1 MIMVYR
7 PRDPQATSKLMS
19 AVRSEGNRAEVLLR
33 KGLWSLGFRYRLY
46 SRKLVGKPDI
56 VLPRWRTVVFVDGD
70 FWHGRVLLEHGVE
83 ALRSSLKTNR
93 REWWVQKIMRT
104 TARDGLVTDALE
116 RSGWRV
122 IRVWETDVLRRTDS
136 KIKQVATAIEL
147 GQ

>member
-1 MIMVYR
+1 MVYR
-7 PRDPQATSKLMS
+7 PRDPRATSKLMS

-46 SRKLVGKPDI
+46 GRKLVGKPDI
-56 VLPRWRTVVFVDGD
+56 ALPRWRTVVFVDGD

-83 ALRSSLKTNR
+83 ALRSSLKTER

-104 TARDGLVTDALE
+104 TGRDGLVTDALE

-136 KIKQVATAIEL
+136 EIKRVATAIER
-147 GQ
+147 G